1 MTGIRMAEL
10 LLLIKVSR
18 QLDRM
23 ERREELSFMKIKD
36 VLDRND
42 VALHTLEDD
51 DRALLAEMI
60 ALQEAGQTLTDEQE
74 AQANA
79 ALLRI
84 EALDQADKDALLAA
98 QGTPATTGGE
108 PAPADN
114 PTPPTDQNDGTA
126 DTNGL

>member
-1 MTGIRMAEL
+1 
-10 LLLIKVSR
+10 
-18 QLDRM
+18 M

-42 VALHTLEDD
+42 VALHQLEDD
-51 DRALLAEMI
+51 DRALLAELI

-84 EALDQADKDALLAA
+84 ETIDQADKDALLAA
-98 QGTPATTGGE
+98 QGTPAPGSPGE
-108 PAPADN
+108 VVDN
-114 PTPPTDQNDGTA
+114 PLTAPNDGTA
-126 DTNGL
+126 ATNGS